1 MARFCQF
8 VVIALLFGVA
18 AGSASAQ
25 YPTPATPGAAPPW
38 AQSSPAPAAVPSTST
53 PAASTPARA
62 ASPPIQFR
70 APTEDE
76 KEFIEAEAL
85 FLAKQY
91 APAYLQLLPLA
102 HKGNAQAQYYIA
114 LMADNGVGPV
124 QRSKEDAIGWYRKA
138 ANQNHAEAQFA
149 LSNAYAL
156 GRGVPMNPTEMFN
169 WLGKAAE
176 NGYMPAMVAMAAVLD
191 RGFGLPQDVAAAT
204 SWIKRAAEAGSV
216 NATFQYA
223 QRLQS
228 GFGVEKNERE
238 AMEWFT
244 RAAMRG
250 HPSAQLLLGSIGDG
264 SIAAPEQNIEALVWL
279 TLATRNG
286 PPEIK
291 TIAQERSRELQKNM
305 MPSEIAEAQTRAR
318 AWKPLPQARGLKP
331 DPEYDVPAPS
341 GGSAQRGAAPRR
353 GG

>member
-1 MARFCQF
+1 MARFSQAF
-8 VVIALLFGVA
+8 AVAALFGVI
-18 AGSASAQ
+18 AGSALAQ
-25 YPTPATPGAAPPW
+25 A
-38 AQSSPAPAAVPSTST
+38 PAPAAPATVPPMAPGARP
-53 PAASTPARA
+53 PAAA
-62 ASPPIQFR
+62 AAVPQFK

-124 QRSKEDAIGWYRKA
+124 QRNKEDAISWYRKA

-156 GRGVPMNPTEMFN
+156 GRGVPMNPTEMFS
-169 WLGKAAE
+169 WLRKAAD

-191 RGFGLPQDVAAAT
+191 RGFGLPQDIAAAT
-204 SWIKRAAEAGSV
+204 GWIKRAADAGSV

-228 GFGVEKNERE
+228 GFGVEKNEQE
-238 AMEWFT
+238 AGEWFK

-250 HPSAQLLLGSIGDG
+250 HPAAQLLLGSIAEG
-264 SIAAPEQNIEALVWL
+264 SIASPEQNVESLVWL
-279 TLATRNG
+279 TLAGRNG

-291 TIAQERSRELQKNM
+291 TLAQERQRELQKNM
-305 MPSEIAEAQTRAR
+305 MPSEITEAQTRAR
-318 AWKPLPQARGLKP
+318 TWKPLPQAPGLRP
-331 DPEYDVPAPS
+331 DPEYDIPPPS
-341 GGSAQRGAAPRR
+341 SGTAQRGNTPRR